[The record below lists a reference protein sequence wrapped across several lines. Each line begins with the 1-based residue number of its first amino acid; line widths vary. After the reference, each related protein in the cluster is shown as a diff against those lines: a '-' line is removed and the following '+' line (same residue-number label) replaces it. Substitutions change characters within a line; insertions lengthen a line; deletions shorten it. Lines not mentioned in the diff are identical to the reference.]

1 VTPLKCDRCGQLV
14 EPNRVA
20 ITWHESTCTGP
31 GFELAVHEGVVHEA
45 VDVDAPPPR
54 PPVPRDL
61 GDFLVA
67 VARASGFSVASPVM
81 VTDIDHDFAFSLG
94 APRVTRIEIATSLPT
109 PGSRIERP
117 AKLLFEVRILGPVR
131 DLGRH
136 R

>member
-1 VTPLKCDRCGQLV
+1 MTPWKCDRCGQLV

-54 PPVPRDL
+54 PPVSRDL

-67 VARASGFSVASPVM
+67 VARATGFVVSSPV
-81 VTDIDHDFAFSLG
+81 VVKNVEHNVNLG
-94 APRVTRIEIATSLPT
+94 LGRARVTNVEIETSRARL
-109 PGSRIERP
+109 GSVIEEP
-117 AKLLFEVRILGPVR
+117 ETLIFEVRVSAHSR
-131 DLGRH
+131 LGRV